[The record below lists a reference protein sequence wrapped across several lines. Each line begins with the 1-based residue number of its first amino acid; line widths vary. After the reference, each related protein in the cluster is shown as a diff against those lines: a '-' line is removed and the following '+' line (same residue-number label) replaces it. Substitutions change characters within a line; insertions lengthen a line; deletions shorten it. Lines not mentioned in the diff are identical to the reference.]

1 MAYSVTFTL
10 NALYTGTTQADNF
23 TIIGQ
28 HSGGSPSDTT
38 IATSVTK
45 AQLTAGVTYQ
55 VADSITGGTVTSTG
69 DCTNSVPWTG
79 LSNTP
84 APTPQPT
91 EGGGGETSLFKVSRC
106 SDDSVFYLANDI
118 SCINGNGNTPPTP
131 QQYVVG
137 QYVQFLNGTAC
148 PGGATHCGL
157 ITEVNA
163 TGTRNGVLSQH
174 ALLDQSKGCAN
185 IECAE

>member
-28 HSGGSPSDTT
+28 HSGGSPSNTT

-55 VADSITGGTVTSTG
+55 VADTITGGTVTSTG

-79 LSNTP
+79 LSGGTP
-84 APTPQPT
+84 EPTPSPT
-91 EGGGGETSLFKVSRC
+91 FDDGGGGEPDVNFRFLKCGTDPEAPANVIISQSAWNSVYGSVSLPASGSTVRVDGAGS
-106 SDDSVFYLANDI
+106 
-118 SCINGNGNTPPTP
+118 
-131 QQYVVG
+131 
-137 QYVQFLNGTAC
+137 FLNSNVWVFD
-148 PGGATHCGL
+148 ATTPKAVTHLPISEGDLCG
-157 ITEVNA
+157 EA
-163 TGTRNGVLSQH
+163 
-174 ALLDQSKGCAN
+174 
-185 IECAE
+185 

>member
-55 VADSITGGTVTSTG
+55 VADTITGGTVTSTG
-69 DCTNSVPWTG
+69 DCDNSVNWTG
-79 LSNTP
+79 LNNTP
-84 APTPQPT
+84 APTPSPT
-91 EGGGGETSLFKVSRC
+91 V
-106 SDDSVFYLANDI
+106 DDSGGDPDVNLRFLK
-118 SCINGNGNTPPTP
+118 CGINGEAPANVIISQSAWNSVYGSVSLPANNSTIRVDGVGVFVNSQVWIFDATTPKL
-131 QQYVVG
+131 V
-137 QYVQFLNGTAC
+137 
-148 PGGATHCGL
+148 THLPISEGDL
-157 ITEVNA
+157 
-163 TGTRNGVLSQH
+163 
-174 ALLDQSKGCAN
+174 
-185 IECAE
+185 CAEA

>member
-55 VADSITGGTVTSTG
+55 VADTITGGTVTSTG
-69 DCTNSVPWTG
+69 DCDNSVNWTG
-79 LSNTP
+79 LNNTP
-84 APTPQPT
+84 APTPSPT
-91 EGGGGETSLFKVSRC
+91 EGGDPVVNFRFLKCGTDPEAPASVIISQSAWNTVYGSVSLPASGSTIRVNGQGSFVNSIVWTFDDTTDKVLTH
-106 SDDSVFYLANDI
+106 VPI
-118 SCINGNGNTPPTP
+118 SEGD
-131 QQYVVG
+131 
-137 QYVQFLNGTAC
+137 L
-148 PGGATHCGL
+148 
-157 ITEVNA
+157 
-163 TGTRNGVLSQH
+163 
-174 ALLDQSKGCAN
+174 
-185 IECAE
+185 CAEA

>member
-55 VADSITGGTVTSTG
+55 VADTITGGTVTSTG
-69 DCTNSVPWTG
+69 DCDNSVSWTG
-79 LSNTP
+79 LNNTP
-84 APTPQPT
+84 ELTPTPTPT
-91 EGGGGETSLFKVSRC
+91 EGEDPTVNFRFLKCGNDGEAPADVIISQSAWDSLTGGL
-106 SDDSVFYLANDI
+106 
-118 SCINGNGNTPPTP
+118 
-131 QQYVVG
+131 
-137 QYVQFLNGTAC
+137 
-148 PGGATHCGL
+148 GL
-157 ITEVNA
+157 P
-163 TGTRNGVLSQH
+163 TGTDTVRVDGQGIFVNSNVWIFNNTTPKAVTHTPISHG
-174 ALLDQSKGCAN
+174 DTCN
-185 IECAE
+185 EI

>member
-55 VADSITGGTVTSTG
+55 VADTITGGTVTSTG

-79 LSNTP
+79 LSGVRSPEPTPSPTIDEGGDPDVNFRFLKCGTDPEAPASVIISPSAWNSVSGGGSLPAINSTVRVDGQGSFVNSIVWTFDDTTP
-84 APTPQPT
+84 AFVTHIPIS
-91 EGGGGETSLFKVSRC
+91 EG
-106 SDDSVFYLANDI
+106 DN
-118 SCINGNGNTPPTP
+118 
-131 QQYVVG
+131 
-137 QYVQFLNGTAC
+137 
-148 PGGATHCGL
+148 
-157 ITEVNA
+157 
-163 TGTRNGVLSQH
+163 
-174 ALLDQSKGCAN
+174 
-185 IECAE
+185 CAEA

>member
-55 VADSITGGTVTSTG
+55 VADTITGGTVTSTG
-69 DCTNSVPWTG
+69 DCDNSVNWTG
-79 LSNTP
+79 LSGGDLNDPDPEPSTNFIFNKCTLDNEAPNTVIIERSNWDSV
-84 APTPQPT
+84 Q
-91 EGGGGETSLFKVSRC
+91 GGTSLPVVG
-106 SDDSVFYLANDI
+106 SDTIRV
-118 SCINGNGNTPPTP
+118 NGNGFFVNTVVF
-131 QQYVVG
+131 QYA
-137 QYVQFLNGTAC
+137 GTTSDARTHTAISEGDTC
-148 PGGATHCGL
+148 PGEA
-157 ITEVNA
+157 I
-163 TGTRNGVLSQH
+163 Q
-174 ALLDQSKGCAN
+174 D
-185 IECAE
+185 

>member
-55 VADSITGGTVTSTG
+55 VADTITGGTVTSTG
-69 DCTNSVPWTG
+69 DCTNSVPFDD
-79 LSNTP
+79 
-84 APTPQPT
+84 
-91 EGGGGETSLFKVSRC
+91 GGGGEPDVNFRFLKCGTDPEAPANVIISQSAWNSVYGSVSLPASGSTVRVDGAGS
-106 SDDSVFYLANDI
+106 
-118 SCINGNGNTPPTP
+118 
-131 QQYVVG
+131 
-137 QYVQFLNGTAC
+137 FLNSNVWVFD
-148 PGGATHCGL
+148 ATTPKAVTHLPISEGDLCN
-157 ITEVNA
+157 EV
-163 TGTRNGVLSQH
+163 
-174 ALLDQSKGCAN
+174 
-185 IECAE
+185 

>member
-55 VADSITGGTVTSTG
+55 VADTITGGTVTSTG
-69 DCTNSVPWTG
+69 DCDNSVNWTG
-79 LSNTP
+79 LNNTP
-84 APTPQPT
+84 APTPTAT
-91 EGGGGETSLFKVSRC
+91 EGVGDPAVNLQFVKCGNDPEAPASVIITESAWNSISGGGSLPIGTDTIRVDGQGSFVSLNVWVFNNTTPKANTHIPISHGDTC
-106 SDDSVFYLANDI
+106 S
-118 SCINGNGNTPPTP
+118 
-131 QQYVVG
+131 
-137 QYVQFLNGTAC
+137 
-148 PGGATHCGL
+148 
-157 ITEVNA
+157 EV
-163 TGTRNGVLSQH
+163 
-174 ALLDQSKGCAN
+174 
-185 IECAE
+185 

>member
-28 HSGGSPSDTT
+28 HSLGSPSDTT

-55 VADSITGGTVTSTG
+55 VADTITGGTVTSTG

-84 APTPQPT
+84 EPTPSPT
-91 EGGGGETSLFKVSRC
+91 EGGGGEPTTNFRFLKCGTDPEAPANVIISQSAWNSVYGSVSLPTSGSTVRVDGAGS
-106 SDDSVFYLANDI
+106 
-118 SCINGNGNTPPTP
+118 
-131 QQYVVG
+131 
-137 QYVQFLNGTAC
+137 FLNSIVWVFD
-148 PGGATHCGL
+148 ATTPKLVTHLPISEG
-157 ITEVNA
+157 
-163 TGTRNGVLSQH
+163 
-174 ALLDQSKGCAN
+174 DF
-185 IECAE
+185 CAEA